1 MEVLNFTTFPPLRVG
16 EDYRNL
22 GSIKTGIFVGG
33 HPRNVLLT
41 HLAPDKKNITT
52 TTPNNPKIPTNDLQF
67 KKRKKPNSNFDGVQS
82 DTIFWCPTSQTLI
95 KWGPKRSDDHHPEN
109 RRWPRPGWHQP
120 SSPNL
125 PMWKMKKK
133 CSYNRNG
140 AVGTFDTCFFHVEP
154 DAKTFNHIS
163 KSGVWGFQ
171 QFNGE
176 PISRV
181 PPFLTLNLSCR
192 LPPIRIQRRNFNNL
206 LQSDLLVSTKNSIT
220 KVHRFSMH
228 FAMEHNYFLLT
239 IFLFCCCPVL
249 VYLLFHFFWCDYWCF
264 E

>member
-1 MEVLNFTTFPPLRVG
+1 MNYATVPAQTSLMIMECIRFHTIYNNKASGTLPMLKRRMILCTKDWFPGLFASLVDGSSKFYDLPPLRVR

-52 TTPNNPKIPTNDLQF
+52 TTPNNPKIPTNDPYRF
-67 KKRKKPNSNFDGVQS
+67 KKKKNEFQLWRRSKWQNFLKVQLPKLSSNGAPNEAT
-82 DTIFWCPTSQTLI
+82 TIIQRI
-95 KWGPKRSDDHHPEN
+95 GDDHVLVV
-109 RRWPRPGWHQP
+109 HQP

-125 PMWKMKKK
+125 PMWKMKKT

-140 AVGTFDTCFFHVEP
+140 ALGTFDTCFFHVEP
-154 DAKTFNHIS
+154 DTKRFNHIS

-176 PISRV
+176 PICRV
-181 PPFLTLNLSCR
+181 PPF
-192 LPPIRIQRRNFNNL
+192 
-206 LQSDLLVSTKNSIT
+206 
-220 KVHRFSMH
+220 
-228 FAMEHNYFLLT
+228 
-239 IFLFCCCPVL
+239 
-249 VYLLFHFFWCDYWCF
+249 
-264 E
+264 